1 MPVIMQR
8 LTFIFSGLVILNVMI
23 VRNALRAMNCSPTIS
38 TDSDLLA
45 DSLQSLVLLK
55 ACFFF
60 KV

>member
-1 MPVIMQR
+1 M
-8 LTFIFSGLVILNVMI
+8 SCMI
-23 VRNALRAMNCSPTIS
+23 VRNALRAMNCSPTIL

-60 KV
+60 RV